1 MHAIFISYRQDGS
14 RGWAAYLHELLQRAF
29 GSNQI
34 FLDNEDLRSGDWQQ
48 QLDAALARCQTF
60 VLIIG
65 PQWLQS
71 AGADRQPRLLHPAD
85 VHRGEIETV
94 LAREGVTVIPLL
106 VDGARMPEQREL
118 PASIARL
125 AVCQALD
132 LPGGGWRG
140 TSSRK
145 RLLEEISHA
154 TGLPVHEGAISHGGW
169 WSAAKT
175 VGAVLVATLLSSI
188 ATVVICQVVFGITLA
203 EPDVSVLTLGL
214 LGAWSALA
222 WWRRRRVQLP
232 PEQRNA

>member
-29 GSNQI
+29 GSSQV

-48 QLDAALARCQTF
+48 QLDAALAQCQAF

-65 PQWLQS
+65 SQWLQS
-71 AGADRQPRLLHPAD
+71 AGADGQPRLLDPAD
-85 VHRGEIETV
+85 VHRGEIEAA
-94 LAREGVTVIPLL
+94 LAREGVSVIPLL
-106 VDGARMPEQREL
+106 VDGARMPAQREL
-118 PASIARL
+118 PTSIARL
-125 AVCQALD
+125 ALCQALD

-140 TSSRK
+140 ASSRK
-145 RLLEEISHA
+145 RLLEEISRA
-154 TGLPVHEGAISHGGW
+154 TGLPVHEGAMSYGAW

-188 ATVVICQVVFGITLA
+188 ATVVTCQVVFGIALP
-203 EPDVSVLTLGL
+203 ESDVSVLTLGL

-222 WWRRRRVQLP
+222 WWRRRRLQLP
-232 PEQRNA
+232 PGQGHA

>member
-14 RGWAAYLHELLQRAF
+14 RGWAAYLHELLHRAF
-29 GSNQI
+29 GPDQV

-48 QLDAALARCQTF
+48 QLNDALAQCRAF

-65 PQWLQS
+65 SQWLQA
-71 AGADRQPRLLHPAD
+71 AGADGQPRLLDPAD
-85 VHRGEIETV
+85 VHRGEIETA

-106 VDGARMPEQREL
+106 VDGARMPAQREL

-125 AVCQALD
+125 ARCQALD

-140 TSSRK
+140 AGSRK

-154 TGLPVHEGAISHGGW
+154 TGLPVREGAMRHGEL
-169 WSAAKT
+169 WSATKT
-175 VGAVLVATLLSSI
+175 AGAVLVVTLLSSI
-188 ATVVICQVVFGITLA
+188 ATVVTCQVVFGVTLT

-222 WWRRRRVQLP
+222 WWRRRRVQQP
-232 PEQRNA
+232 PGQGHA